1 MILPES
7 KIYVAGHRG
16 LIGSALMERLYEKGY
31 CNLVYK
37 KHDELDLTRQD
48 DVETF
53 FADEKPE
60 YVILNA
66 AVPANSVNIRNNP
79 VGLMLDNTAIIS
91 NIISSC
97 VKNSVKK
104 LVYVCSI
111 AAYPSDAACIST
123 PDGFALLED
132 EMQPGRIE
140 KETERYYAMPKLLG
154 EEICRAINK
163 TGKMQCVSVV
173 VPHAYGYA
181 YHYEDPNRLSVFPAL
196 IKRFYNATQ
205 TGAQYVEIWGTG
217 KLRRELT
224 FVSDIAAAYE
234 LLLRSE
240 TATGVYNV
248 GSGRYVSVREMAEVI
263 KSVSG
268 YQGDIIFDITK
279 PDAIE
284 FPLLCSDKLR
294 ALGWKPEMTFVDGVK
309 RAYSFF
315 TEHYANMRENE

>member
-1 MILPES
+1 MLLLES

-16 LIGSALMERLYEKGY
+16 LIGSALMEWLHEKGY
-31 CNLVYK
+31 RNLVYK
-37 KHDELDLTRQD
+37 KHGELDLTRQD
-48 DVETF
+48 DVEDF
-53 FADEKPE
+53 FANEKPE

-66 AVPANSVNIRNNP
+66 AMPANSVNVWNNP

-91 NIISSC
+91 NVISSC
-97 VKNSVKK
+97 VRNGVKK
-104 LVYVCSI
+104 LVYICSI
-111 AAYPSDAACIST
+111 AAYPSDAARIST
-123 PDGFALLED
+123 PDGFLLSED

-163 TGKMQCVSVV
+163 TGKMQCVSIV
-173 VPHAYGYA
+173 VPHAYGYD
-181 YHYEDPNRLSVFPAL
+181 YRYEDPNRLPVFPAL
-196 IKRFYNATQ
+196 IKRFYDATQ
-205 TGAQYVEIWGTG
+205 TDAQNVEIWGTG

-224 FVSDIAAAYE
+224 SVNDIASAYE

-248 GSGRYVSVREMAEVI
+248 GSGQYVSVREMAEAI

-268 YQGDIIFDITK
+268 YQGKIVFDITK

-284 FPLLCSDKLR
+284 FPLLCSGKLR
-294 ALGWKPEMTFVDGVK
+294 ALGWKPETTFVDGVK
-309 RAYSFF
+309 HAYSYF
-315 TEHYANMRENE
+315 TEHYTNTREDE